1 MRVLLLSA
9 YDAPSH
15 KRWREGLISYC
26 SDYDWQVLALPARYF
41 SWRIRGNPLSWWS
54 EHRDVLSQ
62 DFDVLIATSMVDLS
76 TMIALFPNL
85 SHVPR
90 LLYFH
95 ENQFAYPVSSAQHKS
110 VEPAMVSIY
119 AALTATRLC
128 FNSEYNRQ
136 TFLQGVTN
144 LLSKMPDHVPL
155 DLAEILTSK
164 SEVLAVPLEDVC
176 FCVCENKHERE
187 YGHIVWNHR
196 WEYDKSP
203 DRLLALIKQLPEHL
217 PLTFH
222 IVGQSFRQ
230 QPAEFTEI
238 HQLLVERNWLGCWG
252 YMDDVNAYRALLQRS
267 HMVLSTAIHDFQG
280 LAVLEA
286 VAAGAC
292 PIVPDRLAYQEL
304 FPSTY
309 RYASESTS
317 VMCMFDKG
325 KKKHKPT
332 KKHKHKQRNAVEHAI
347 SHTISFNDEIAS
359 CVDLIC
365 RMMSANGF
373 YSIQDDVKEYIQEGV
388 VSSVQLDTAQPNAP
402 DVSELSWSHLGGRYT
417 DTISDLA
424 SSSLA
429 PSSLV

>member
-1 MRVLLLSA
+1 MRILLLSA

-15 KRWREGLISYC
+15 KRWREGLVAHC
-26 SDYDWQVLALPARYF
+26 SDYHWEVLALPARYF

-54 EHRDVLSQ
+54 EHSAILTQS
-62 DFDVLIATSMVDLS
+62 FDVLIATSMVDLS
-76 TMIALFPNL
+76 TIIALFPNL
-85 SHVPR
+85 SYVPR

-119 AALTATRLC
+119 AALAATRLC

-144 LLSKMPDHVPL
+144 LLSKMPDHSPMH
-155 DLAEILTSK
+155 LADTLKRK
-164 SEVLAVPLEDVC
+164 SDVLAVPLEKVC
-176 FCVCENKHERE
+176 FATSDKNDERE

-203 DRLLALIKQLPEHL
+203 DRLLALIKKLPEDL

-230 QPAEFTEI
+230 KPTEFTEI
-238 HQLLVERNWLGCWG
+238 YQLLDTRNWLGCWG
-252 YMDDVNAYRALLQRS
+252 YMDDVGAYRALLQRT

-280 LAVLEA
+280 LSVLEA

-292 PIVPDRLAYQEL
+292 PVVPDRLAYQEL
-304 FPSTY
+304 FPSAY
-309 RYASESTS
+309 RYASESSS
-317 VMCMFDKG
+317 VTHLFDKG
-325 KKKHKPT
+325 GTHKKKQSKT
-332 KKHKHKQRNAVEHAI
+332 MGGHAT
-347 SHTISFNDEIAS
+347 SSKISFDDEITS

-365 RMMSANGF
+365 RILDNNILDNNVCSPQNT
-373 YSIQDDVKEYIQEGV
+373 SQEHN
-388 VSSVQLDTAQPNAP
+388 TREAP
-402 DVSELSWSHLGGRYT
+402 DISGLSWSNLGCRYI
-417 DTISDLA
+417 DIMSALA
-424 SSSLA
+424 S
-429 PSSLV
+429 PRV